1 MSDDNR
7 SEVDCRSSCGKDITL
22 KSISSFPGIFI
33 CRQAVDGRKQ
43 INTLAALVES
53 DLGQRPFEGSLFVF
67 INRRRDI
74 GEAPTEERFLVRQ
87 KISKPILDEMRRWL
101 DKNFAE
107 VLPKSLTG
115 KALGYLNN
123 EWENLARHID
133 SGDLSI
139 DNNLAERA
147 IKPFAVGRK
156 KWLFSDTPAG
166 AAASAALYSLI
177 ESAKANKVEP
187 YAYLKHVF
195 TGIPK

>member
-1 MSDDNR
+1 MR
-7 SEVDCRSSCGKDITL
+7 EKITL
-22 KSISSFPGIFI
+22 KSVSSFPGIFI
-33 CRQAVDGRKQ
+33 CRQAVDGRKP

-123 EWENLARHID
+123 EWENLARYID

-147 IKPFAVGRK
+147 IKPFA
-156 KWLFSDTPAG
+156 
-166 AAASAALYSLI
+166 
-177 ESAKANKVEP
+177 
-187 YAYLKHVF
+187 YLKHVF
-195 TGIPK
+195 TEIPKSTSAAEIAARLRWEFKKLSQL

>member
-1 MSDDNR
+1 
-7 SEVDCRSSCGKDITL
+7 
-22 KSISSFPGIFI
+22 
-33 CRQAVDGRKQ
+33 
-43 INTLAALVES
+43 
-53 DLGQRPFEGSLFVF
+53 
-67 INRRRDI
+67 
-74 GEAPTEERFLVRQ
+74 
-87 KISKPILDEMRRWL
+87 MRWWL
-101 DKNFAE
+101 DKNITE

-123 EWENLARHID
+123 EWENVARYID

-156 KWLFSDTPAG
+156 NWLFSDTPAG

-195 TGIPK
+195 TEIPKSTSAAEMAALLPWEFKKLSQL